1 MLRFGIIGT
10 NFISEWFIAAARRTN
25 GRVVPAAVCSRDLA
39 RGQNFARRQGIDQAF
54 DDLTAMAEV
63 VDAVYVASPNA
74 FHHEQALVAIEA
86 GRHVLVEKTMATSA
100 AQVREIFAAAQS
112 RGVVAMEAM
121 RNLHAPAHSM
131 VRDLLPHLGVVRQ
144 ARIEKLQYS
153 SRYDRFRAGKYMNA
167 FDPALGNSALA
178 DIGVYCLHPALDLF
192 GMPKDT
198 TGTSLLLDNGFEGA
212 GSMTWGYDGLVVDLS
227 WSKITRGVN
236 PSVIY
241 GEDAALTLDDVGETS
256 VITLRPRG
264 GEPEVLY
271 DLPTAAPDNMH
282 HELVDFADQ
291 VDAGATDPRWSQ
303 LSVWTRDLMDAHLA
317 RVFGGQS

>member
-10 NFISEWFIAAARRTN
+10 NFITEWFVAACQATN
-25 GRVVPAAVCSRDLA
+25 GRVTPAAVCPRA
-39 RGQNFARRQGIDQAF
+39 PPRGQEFARRQGTDQAS
-54 DDLTAMAEV
+54 DDLAAMAEV

-74 FHHEQALVAIEA
+74 LHHDQALVAIEA
-86 GRHVLVEKTMATSA
+86 GCHVLVEKTMATSA
-100 AQVREIFAAAQS
+100 ADVREIFAAAQS

-121 RNLHAPAHSM
+121 RNVHAPAHSL
-131 VRDLLPHLGVVRQ
+131 VRDLLPRLGVVRQ

-153 SRYDRFRAGKYMNA
+153 SRYDRFRAGQYMNA

-192 GMPKDT
+192 GPPRDT

-241 GEDAALTLDDVGETS
+241 GEDAAPTLDDVGETS
-256 VITLRPRG
+256 MIVLWPRG

-271 DLPTAAPDNMH
+271 DVPTAAPDNMH
-282 HELVDFADQ
+282 HELVAFADQ
-291 VDAGATDPRWSQ
+291 VDAGATGARWSQ
-303 LSVWTRDLMDAHLA
+303 LSVWARELMDAHLGS
-317 RVFGGQS
+317 VSPWL